1 MAFDLSAMM
10 QMAEKLQRELGVSQ
24 SDAQAARVTGE
35 AGGGLVRVVL
45 NGRYEA
51 VEVHIDPKTLAGG
64 DRQLVEDLVR
74 AAFNQASTRVMEE
87 LQKRVANVAQGMGVD
102 LGALSS
108 MLPKR

>member
-1 MAFDLSAMM
+1 MSFDLSAMM

-24 SDAQAARVTGE
+24 NEAQATRVTGE

-51 VEVHIDPKTLAGG
+51 VEVHIDPKAYAG

-74 AAFNQASTRVMEE
+74 AAFNQASGRVMDD
-87 LQKRVANVAQGMGVD
+87 LQKRVSNVAQGLGVD
-102 LGALSS
+102 LGALGAI
-108 MLPKR
+108 LPKR